1 MVVVE
6 FVLPY
11 VVDFDVSLVYV
22 DLVVVVWVKRVLTV
36 KVLEAESPASIPDAV
51 IV

>member
-6 FVLPY
+6 Y
-11 VVDFDVSLVYV
+11 VVLFVVEFNVSFVYV
-22 DLVVVVWVKRVLTV
+22 DLEVVVWVKMAFTV